1 MNNILRKS
9 PIERLCSSVS
19 ITPHEMAVALAG
31 LNPSM
36 RISDVPEENFEYV
49 DFVRTHLA
57 RAIKVYRGE
66 KTSKDEPCHALDI
79 FLASY
84 PFIDTNTPEII
95 VQKIS
100 EAIDD
105 LRGTKG
111 WEEKARNLGGLQLVN
126 YIKETNRSGRGQ
138 HRKQD
143 EENGTMKMMG
153 LIVHLL
159 IKKSG
164 SSSYIQNG

>member
-105 LRGTKG
+105 CVAPRAGK
-111 WEEKARNLGGLQLVN
+111 K
-126 YIKETNRSGRGQ
+126 KPETLE
-138 HRKQD
+138 D
-143 EENGTMKMMG
+143 
-153 LIVHLL
+153 
-159 IKKSG
+159 
-164 SSSYIQNG
+164 SS